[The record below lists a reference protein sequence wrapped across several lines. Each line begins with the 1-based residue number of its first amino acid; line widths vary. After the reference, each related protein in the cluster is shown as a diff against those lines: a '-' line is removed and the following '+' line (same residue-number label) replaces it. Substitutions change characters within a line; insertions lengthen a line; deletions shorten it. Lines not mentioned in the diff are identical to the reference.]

1 MIESKS
7 TKYDRVRQS
16 PKIVRLPTSTMFVKC
31 LRLKMWIPVVLSI
44 TSYLICLVHVV
55 QRYVAMLTAR
65 TLQKYSH
72 WIPQKLVNISTWC
85 RINFFRWHTSACIL
99 LNWPRFRWKFLLWY
113 WWNWIGRIFCVLGK
127 WVLAPQ
133 KVLTCQLI
141 TSDM

>member
-72 WIPQKLVNISTWC
+72 WIPQKIYQSLHDAGSISLGDIPLLASSSIDRASVGSSYFDIDGTGLEGY
-85 RINFFRWHTSACIL
+85 SA
-99 LNWPRFRWKFLLWY
+99 Y
-113 WWNWIGRIFCVLGK
+113 
-127 WVLAPQ
+127 
-133 KVLTCQLI
+133 
-141 TSDM
+141 